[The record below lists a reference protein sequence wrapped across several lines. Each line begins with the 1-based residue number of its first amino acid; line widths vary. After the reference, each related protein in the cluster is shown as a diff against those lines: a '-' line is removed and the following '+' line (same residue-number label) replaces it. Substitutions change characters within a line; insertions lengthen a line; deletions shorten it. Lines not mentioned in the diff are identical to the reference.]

1 MSTEYGL
8 KRHFTGEA
16 ARLLGEL
23 LRPQLPDLD
32 VEGYAAEV
40 DRRIPGLELKDRVL
54 VLAEGLRD
62 RLPAAYPDAVVVL
75 LAVLGDELGEDEG
88 MFTASWFLMP
98 VARFVEEYG
107 LDHPDVSLPAIREIT
122 RRHTGEYAIRPYV
135 QRHYAATMAAVTTW
149 ARDASP
155 HVRRLASEGIRP
167 RLPWARTL
175 QRFVDDPAPVLEVL
189 EVLRSDPSAY
199 VRKSVANNLNDIAR
213 DHPDLVLDTAT
224 RWSRESPT
232 PQTEWIVKHALR
244 VLVKKGDQHA
254 LALLGTTGGEHIR
267 VHAMRVRPRTL
278 QLGEAVSLQVELQNT
293 DSSRHSVAVDY
304 VVHHVRRNGRSI
316 PKVFKLA
323 TVDLG
328 PGERCV
334 LEKVHRVRE
343 VTTRAYYPGEH
354 RVDVQVNGLALASDA
369 FELRT

>member
-1 MSTEYGL
+1 MATEHGL
-8 KRHFTGEA
+8 KRHFTGDA
-16 ARLLGEL
+16 ARLLGGL
-23 LRPQLPDLD
+23 LRRELPGFD

-62 RLPAAYPDAVVVL
+62 RLPADYPAAVAAL
-75 LAVLGDELGEDEG
+75 LGILGDELGEDEG
-88 MFTASWFLMP
+88 MFNASWFLMP

-107 LDHPDVSLPAIREIT
+107 LDDPGVSLPAIREIT
-122 RRHTGEYAIRPYV
+122 RRHTGEYAVRPYV
-135 QRHYAATMAAVTTW
+135 ERHRERTMAAVAGW
-149 ARDASP
+149 ARDPSAN
-155 HVRRLASEGIRP
+155 VRRLASEGIRP
-167 RLPWARTL
+167 RLPWARAL
-175 QRFVDDPAPVLEVL
+175 QCFVDDPAPVLEVL
-189 EVLRSDPSAY
+189 EPLRSDPSAY
-199 VRKSVANNLNDIAR
+199 VRRSVANNLNDIAR
-213 DHPDLVLDTAT
+213 DHPEAVLDTAV

-232 PQTEWIVKHALR
+232 PATEWIVRHALR
-244 VLVKKGDQHA
+244 VLVKKGDQRA

-267 VHAMRVRPRTL
+267 VHAMRVRPQTL
-278 QLGEAVSLQVELQNT
+278 QLGGAVSVQVELQNT
-293 DSSRHSVAVDY
+293 DAARHSITVDY

-323 TVDLG
+323 TVDLA
-328 PGERCV
+328 PGQRCV
-334 LEKVHRVRE
+334 LEKTHRVRE